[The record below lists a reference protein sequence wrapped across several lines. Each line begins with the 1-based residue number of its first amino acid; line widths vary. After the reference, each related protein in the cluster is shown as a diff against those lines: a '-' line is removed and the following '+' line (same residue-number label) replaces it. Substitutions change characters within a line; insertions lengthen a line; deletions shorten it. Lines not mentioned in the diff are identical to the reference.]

1 MMCDH
6 RFMLHFA
13 GTTLPYS
20 SFQHLTEEVNID
32 PAEFFTSQNLDFPYL
47 CKFKAT
53 LTPAQ
58 MGQDLVFAPAD
69 DNSEF
74 KEHLVEW

>member
-1 MMCDH
+1 MMCDD
-6 RFMLHFA
+6 RFTLHYA
-13 GTTLPYS
+13 GTTSPNF
-20 SFQHLTEEVNID
+20 SFRYLAEEESVD
-32 PAEFFTSQNLDFPYL
+32 PAAFFMSQNLDFPYL

-58 MGQDLVFAPAD
+58 MGLDLVFAPAD